1 VRFWT
6 TTHAVFEN
14 GMGGKKVAWVYTH
27 ATFTTH
33 AYHPCQKKRV
43 AWVVGMGGKS
53 GMGGKKLSTIQLE
66 MDL

>member
-14 GMGGKKVAWVYTH
+14 GMGGKKVAWVVKNY
-27 ATFTTH
+27 
-33 AYHPCQKKRV
+33 Q
-43 AWVVGMGGKS
+43 
-53 GMGGKKLSTIQLE
+53 E

>member
-1 VRFWT
+1 MWGSIVRSLST
-6 TTHAVFEN
+6 IHIHHAVFEN
-14 GMGGKKVAWVYTH
+14 GMGGKK
-27 ATFTTH
+27 
-33 AYHPCQKKRV
+33 V